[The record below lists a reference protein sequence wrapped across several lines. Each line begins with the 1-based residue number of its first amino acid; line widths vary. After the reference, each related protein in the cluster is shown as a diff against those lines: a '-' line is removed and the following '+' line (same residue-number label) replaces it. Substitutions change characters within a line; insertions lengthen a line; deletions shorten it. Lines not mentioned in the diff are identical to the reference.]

1 MSCTPASRVPA
12 APDLPLDLPLDLG
25 DAAGRPVRRLLLDL
39 WAGGRRSTPP
49 ATARP
54 PAPVWARGPGVRRPR

>member
-1 MSCTPASRVPA
+1 MTSCTPASSAPA
-12 APDLPLDLPLDLG
+12 GPDLA

-39 WAGGRRSTPP
+39 WTGGRRSTPP
-49 ATARP
+49 AAARP